1 MRAILILAN
10 IFLFFGSN
18 PTITIGSL
26 TLTVL
31 DIFGLVIAI
40 ALFVVFIVSAINQ
53 AREISK
59 TDPQAD

>member
-18 PTITIGSL
+18 PTITIGSFS
-26 TLTVL
+26 LTVL

-40 ALFVVFIVSAINQ
+40 ALFVVFIVSTINQ

>member
-1 MRAILILAN
+1 AILILVN

-18 PTITIGSL
+18 PTITIGFL
-26 TLTVL
+26 NLTVL

-40 ALFVVFIVSAINQ
+40 ALFVVFIVSTINQ